1 MGELFSSTDK
11 VDMTGWTEYPISYH
25 LDYRSEM
32 VWQVRK
38 SIKNFIKSGD
48 FDNLADVFRVV
59 WFYVEERMF
68 KQNTAIN
75 FVVNSMTKD
84 EKWRLDYMKK
94 TRADEFEKTIIEYLE
109 ANDIEVTAENVA
121 YFKEKLNRRLNFK
134 RR

>member
-1 MGELFSSTDK
+1 
-11 VDMTGWTEYPISYH
+11 MTGWTKYPVGYH

-38 SIKNFIKSGD
+38 SVKNFTKSGD

-84 EKWRLDYMKK
+84 EKMEACLY
-94 TRADEFEKTIIEYLE
+94 EK
-109 ANDIEVTAENVA
+109 D
-121 YFKEKLNRRLNFK
+121 
-134 RR
+134 

>member
-1 MGELFSSTDK
+1 
-11 VDMTGWTEYPISYH
+11 MTGWTEYPVSYH

-32 VWQVRK
+32 VWQVSK
-38 SIKNFIKSGD
+38 SVKNFIKSRD

-84 EKWRLDYMKK
+84 EKWRLAYMKK

>member
-1 MGELFSSTDK
+1 
-11 VDMTGWTEYPISYH
+11 MTGWTKYPVSYH

-38 SIKNFIKSGD
+38 SVKNFIKSGD

-84 EKWRLDYMKK
+84 ENGCLP
-94 TRADEFEKTIIEYLE
+94 I
-109 ANDIEVTAENVA
+109 
-121 YFKEKLNRRLNFK
+121 
-134 RR
+134 

>member
-1 MGELFSSTDK
+1 
-11 VDMTGWTEYPISYH
+11 MTGWTEYPVSHH

-38 SIKNFIKSGD
+38 SVKNFIKSGD
-48 FDNLADVFRVV
+48 FGNLADVFRVV

-84 EKWRLDYMKK
+84 EKWRLAYIKK